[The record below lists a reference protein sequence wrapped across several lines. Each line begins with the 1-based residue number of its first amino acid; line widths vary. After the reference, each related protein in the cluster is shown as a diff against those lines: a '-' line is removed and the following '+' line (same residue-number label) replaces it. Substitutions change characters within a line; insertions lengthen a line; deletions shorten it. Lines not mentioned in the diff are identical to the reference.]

1 MKCPAEN
8 ISRCILFLRFVTVF
22 VICILQIADI
32 EDKQACFE
40 NGFTAEMFTLG
51 KTCIKLIVTGQS
63 MQL

>member
-1 MKCPAEN
+1 MPCWN

-22 VICILQIADI
+22 GVCSLQIADI

-40 NGFTAEMFTLG
+40 NGFTAEMFTMSLN
-51 KTCIKLIVTGQS
+51 CIKLIVTGQS

>member
-1 MKCPAEN
+1 MPCWN

-22 VICILQIADI
+22 VVCILQIADI

-40 NGFTAEMFTLG
+40 NGFTADMFTMG
-51 KTCIKLIVTGQS
+51 INCIKLIVTGQS